1 MTNSKVNLLGL
12 SRKML
17 RDYLLSIGEK
27 PFRGDQ
33 IMKWIYH
40 AGASDFSEMTDVS
53 KALRER
59 LPEIAE
65 IRAPEV
71 IREQRSKDGTIK
83 WALDVGDGQAV
94 ETVYIPEDDR
104 ATLCISTQVGCPM
117 GCRFCS
123 TGLQGFNRN
132 LSAAEI
138 VGQVWRAVSVLG
150 FSRRTDERA
159 ISNVVM
165 MGMGEPLLNL
175 QNTVTTAEIL
185 LDDFGFGLSKR
196 RVTVSTC
203 GIVPAMDRL
212 GDMIDVALAVSLPA
226 PNDRIRSEIMP
237 VNDRYPVTE
246 IIDAAR
252 RFIGKSKANQGRVT
266 IEYVLLD
273 GINDSEDNARELARL
288 LSNLPC
294 KINLIPF
301 NPHPDSEYRK
311 PSERSVAAFLKVL
324 MDKGYTAVVRKTRG
338 DDIDAACGQLVGE
351 VKNRLRVKVED

>member
-59 LPEIAE
+59 LTEIAE

-132 LSAAEI
+132 LSA
-138 VGQVWRAVSVLG
+138 VLG

-175 QNTVTTAEIL
+175 QNTVTAAEIL

-212 GDMIDVALAVSLPA
+212 GDMIDVALAVSLHA

-237 VNDRYPVTE
+237 VNDRYPVAE

-252 RFIGKSKANQGRVT
+252 RFISKSKANQGRVT

-288 LSNLPC
+288 LSHLPC

-301 NPHPDSEYRK
+301 NPHPDSEFRK

>member
-1 MTNSKVNLLGL
+1 
-12 SRKML
+12 ML

-59 LPEIAE
+59 LPDLAE

-71 IREQRSKDGTIK
+71 IREQKSRDGTIK

-132 LSAAEI
+132 LTAAEI
-138 VGQVWRAVSVLG
+138 VGQVWRAVSSLG

-175 QNTVTTAEIL
+175 QNTVTAAEIL

-203 GIVPAMDRL
+203 GIVPNIIRLADEGLPVTLALSLQASNQAERETLLPISKKYEIHDVIDAMKYYFEKTGRRITYEYSCVQGVNTSP
-212 GDMIDVALAVSLPA
+212 GDAKKLAV
-226 PNDRIRSEIMP
+226 
-237 VNDRYPVTE
+237 
-246 IIDAAR
+246 
-252 RFIGKSKANQGRVT
+252 
-266 IEYVLLD
+266 LLR
-273 GINDSEDNARELARL
+273 GQN
-288 LSNLPC
+288 C
-294 KINLIPF
+294 HVNLIPV
-301 NPHPDSEYRK
+301 NPVK
-311 PSERSVAAFLKVL
+311 ERDFTQPGRREIEAFRFLLEKYGIHVTIRREL
-324 MDKGYTAVVRKTRG
+324 GR
-338 DDIDAACGQLVGE
+338 DISASCGQLRRSYLEENGNVLSDRCRIKTE
-351 VKNRLRVKVED
+351 

>member
-59 LPEIAE
+59 LPDLAE

-71 IREQRSKDGTIK
+71 IREQKSRDGTIK

-132 LSAAEI
+132 LTAAEI
-138 VGQVWRAVSVLG
+138 VGQVHRLPGGHVVFHGLG
-150 FSRRTDERA
+150 
-159 ISNVVM
+159 
-165 MGMGEPLLNL
+165 
-175 QNTVTTAEIL
+175 
-185 LDDFGFGLSKR
+185 
-196 RVTVSTC
+196 
-203 GIVPAMDRL
+203 
-212 GDMIDVALAVSLPA
+212 
-226 PNDRIRSEIMP
+226 
-237 VNDRYPVTE
+237 
-246 IIDAAR
+246 
-252 RFIGKSKANQGRVT
+252 
-266 IEYVLLD
+266 
-273 GINDSEDNARELARL
+273 AREGIADEQPAFVEIGAAVPRTAGGE
-288 LSNLPC
+288 
-294 KINLIPF
+294 
-301 NPHPDSEYRK
+301 HQA
-311 PSERSVAAFLKVL
+311 ERQGGAGFL
-324 MDKGYTAVVRKTRG
+324 
-338 DDIDAACGQLVGE
+338 QLQHKCV
-351 VKNRLRVKVED
+351 

>member
-59 LPEIAE
+59 LTEIAE

-123 TGLQGFNRN
+123 TGLQGSTETSRQPR
-132 LSAAEI
+132 LSARCGA
-138 VGQVWRAVSVLG
+138 QSA
-150 FSRRTDERA
+150 FSASREER
-159 ISNVVM
+159 
-165 MGMGEPLLNL
+165 
-175 QNTVTTAEIL
+175 
-185 LDDFGFGLSKR
+185 
-196 RVTVSTC
+196 
-203 GIVPAMDRL
+203 
-212 GDMIDVALAVSLPA
+212 
-226 PNDRIRSEIMP
+226 
-237 VNDRYPVTE
+237 
-246 IIDAAR
+246 
-252 RFIGKSKANQGRVT
+252 
-266 IEYVLLD
+266 
-273 GINDSEDNARELARL
+273 
-288 LSNLPC
+288 
-294 KINLIPF
+294 
-301 NPHPDSEYRK
+301 
-311 PSERSVAAFLKVL
+311 
-324 MDKGYTAVVRKTRG
+324 TRG
-338 DDIDAACGQLVGE
+338 QYRTL
-351 VKNRLRVKVED
+351 

>member
-138 VGQVWRAVSVLG
+138 VGQVGRAVSVLG
-150 FSRRTDERA
+150 FSRR
-159 ISNVVM
+159 M
-165 MGMGEPLLNL
+165 FLL
-175 QNTVTTAEIL
+175 VYI
-185 LDDFGFGLSKR
+185 
-196 RVTVSTC
+196 
-203 GIVPAMDRL
+203 
-212 GDMIDVALAVSLPA
+212 
-226 PNDRIRSEIMP
+226 
-237 VNDRYPVTE
+237 
-246 IIDAAR
+246 
-252 RFIGKSKANQGRVT
+252 
-266 IEYVLLD
+266 
-273 GINDSEDNARELARL
+273 
-288 LSNLPC
+288 
-294 KINLIPF
+294 
-301 NPHPDSEYRK
+301 H
-311 PSERSVAAFLKVL
+311 FL
-324 MDKGYTAVVRKTRG
+324 RG
-338 DDIDAACGQLVGE
+338 GPT
-351 VKNRLRVKVED
+351 